1 MSEEFERIYNVNL
14 GRAWLAPRQK
24 RTNKAMSILRK
35 FAMKHGR
42 TDEVKISEDINE
54 FLWIKGKRHP
64 PRKIQIKLIKDK
76 EGLVTINKIES
87 KKTIPKEKLSKK
99 EDKLIDKKED
109 KLIDINPE
117 LKEEKT
123 NALPEVEVS
132 KEDKP
137 SDDNPELK
145 EEKTN
150 ALPEVEVSKED
161 KPSDDNPEL
170 KKE

>member
-54 FLWIKGKRHP
+54 FLRIRGKRHP

-145 EEKTN
+145 EE
-150 ALPEVEVSKED
+150 
-161 KPSDDNPEL
+161 
-170 KKE
+170 

>member
-1 MSEEFERIYNVNL
+1 MKKVILTTVIAFATLFASAQSLTDI
-14 GRAWLAPRQK
+14 
-24 RTNKAMSILRK
+24 TNTIKEK
-35 FAMKHGR
+35 F
-42 TDEVKISEDINE
+42 
-54 FLWIKGKRHP
+54 
-64 PRKIQIKLIKDK
+64 KLIKDK

-87 KKTIPKEKLSKK
+87 KKTIPKEKLS
-99 EDKLIDKKED
+99 KKED

-145 EEKTN
+145 EE
-150 ALPEVEVSKED
+150 
-161 KPSDDNPEL
+161 
-170 KKE
+170 